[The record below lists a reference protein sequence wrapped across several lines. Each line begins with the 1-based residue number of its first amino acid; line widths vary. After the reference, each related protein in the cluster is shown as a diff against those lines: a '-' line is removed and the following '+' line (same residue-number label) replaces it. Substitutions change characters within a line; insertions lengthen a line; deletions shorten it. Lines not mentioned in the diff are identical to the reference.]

1 MKYYSEVLNKT
12 FDSETECLE
21 AETKYTEKK
30 AKEEKQK
37 ELVNA
42 KRKERA
48 KEVEAAYDAVL
59 EVQKKYA
66 ELRNKFIQDYGSW
79 HMTIS
84 TPNAF
89 SFLEDLFF

>member
-1 MKYYSEVLNKT
+1 MKYYSEVLNKV
-12 FDSETECLE
+12 FDSKTECLE
-21 AETKYTEKK
+21 AETKYTEEKK

-37 ELVNA
+37 ELANT
-42 KRKERA
+42 RKERA

-59 EVQKKYA
+59 EAQKKYA